1 MSVPSF
7 IIPPSDPTGA
17 DPNFALKQALAK
29 RALERSGDYSPI
41 QSPWQ
46 GLARMG
52 DALVGALAMR
62 SAAEDTTN
70 ANKSLM
76 DALGM
81 AQGGQNAQ
89 SSSQTGGALGQ
100 FLTGQN
106 SPVPAPGAVQDGGA
120 VSAPGANPQVL
131 SYLEQA
137 AKARGIDPAVA
148 VKAFGHEG
156 LNVFDPSKPD
166 AGGDGGSSFGPTQL
180 HYGGVNP
187 AMPGAGLGDE
197 FTKQTG
203 LNARDPSTWQKQIDF
218 SLDQVRKGGWG
229 PWMGAKAEGITG
241 MMGVGDLPQS
251 QVASAAQTAY
261 APAAVMPGSAAAAID
276 QQMAKNPDWLQYDN
290 EKAIRNQPLSPQLT
304 QALSFLP
311 ELGVTAKVFSGGQDA
326 EGDNRT
332 GSHRHDGGGA
342 GDMLFY
348 KDGRQL
354 DWNNPADV
362 PIFQQIVERGKANGL
377 TGFGAGPGY
386 MQPGSMHVGFGNPA
400 VWGAGGS
407 SDNAPDWLRQAY
419 NAQNSAP
426 SAASAFTAQPQ
437 ASSAAAAIAAQT
449 SQKAPPYQVQGDVA
463 EGIRAH
469 FPTAAAF
476 TPEALDHAMKATA
489 AFQPPA
495 QMDTNYFPPAPAA
508 PPQSPTLGG
517 QLAAYGGGG
526 MQNGMN
532 PKLLAALLNPALP
545 DSARQLGMGMLQM
558 QMQPKNDFL
567 TRPDGSVVMVNKF
580 TGQAQVV
587 QPAQRNPVFQQVD
600 DPVTGLKRTIAVD
613 PITARP
619 IGELTPNGMV
629 QPGQQP
635 TQAEPGSNGIDI
647 FTGKPNAPVGQV
659 PLAGAPL
666 TNDVKD
672 YRAYAMDQQSRGE
685 PVKSF
690 NEWSMDQKKA
700 GAQSVTI
707 AGETEESKALGAA
720 RAKNIVD
727 YMEAG
732 KSARDKLQALQ
743 IMEGA
748 LAAPGGT
755 DFTTGPGA
763 EMALKAKQALSSLTG
778 QPLDG
783 VANAEIIK
791 KTGAYLASAAAK
803 DLANR
808 PTQFDFKTFL
818 ENNPGLD
825 ISMQGNRLLINL
837 MKQQAQHQMDLARLA
852 QSYKGNT
859 ADWNDVVA
867 EYDKSHP
874 ILNPMTGKPLAPN
887 ENLGFPDASN
897 GPKAGDVEGGYRFKG
912 GSPGDPSNW
921 EKVQ

>member
-76 DALGM
+76 EAFGM
-81 AQGGQNAQ
+81 SQAGQNAQ
-89 SSSQTGGALGQ
+89 PSSQTGGALGQ
-100 FLTGQN
+100 FLTGQQAAPAA
-106 SPVPAPGAVQDGGA
+106 SPAPMQNGGNPAPVKPLAYNNDGTELG
-120 VSAPGANPQVL
+120 
-131 SYLEQA
+131 SYLSDDARRATLPAGMRNNNPGNIKYVGQKIPGIVGPSQNTDQGDPQAVFDSPESGMRAMYSLLGKKYAGGKVTPNEMIAGNMGWTPGNYQA
-137 AKARGIDPAVA
+137 AANVARTMGIGPNDDIGFSDPARA
-148 VKAFGHEG
+148 SQFMHALILQEHGQKGNLYPLSMINAAIGGNAGQASPATAF
-156 LNVFDPSKPD
+156 
-166 AGGDGGSSFGPTQL
+166 A
-180 HYGGVNP
+180 
-187 AMPGAGLGDE
+187 
-197 FTKQTG
+197 
-203 LNARDPSTWQKQIDF
+203 
-218 SLDQVRKGGWG
+218 
-229 PWMGAKAEGITG
+229 
-241 MMGVGDLPQS
+241 PQS
-251 QVASAAQTAY
+251 QPNA
-261 APAAVMPGSAAAAID
+261 AAAAIEAIAPQSHD
-276 QQMAKNPDWLQYDN
+276 SVVSAPNYNPSAPN
-290 EKAIRNQPLSPQLT
+290 PLSY
-304 QALSFLP
+304 
-311 ELGVTAKVFSGGQDA
+311 
-326 EGDNRT
+326 T
-332 GSHRHDGGGA
+332 GS
-342 GDMLFY
+342 
-348 KDGRQL
+348 
-354 DWNNPADV
+354 N
-362 PIFQQIVERGKANGL
+362 
-377 TGFGAGPGY
+377 
-386 MQPGSMHVGFGNPA
+386 
-400 VWGAGGS
+400 
-407 SDNAPDWLRQAY
+407 
-419 NAQNSAP
+419 
-426 SAASAFTAQPQ
+426 
-437 ASSAAAAIAAQT
+437 AAAAPAADAIS
-449 SQKAPPYQVQGDVA
+449 SQAPQQPVQVAQNG
-463 EGIRAH
+463 
-469 FPTAAAF
+469 
-476 TPEALDHAMKATA
+476 
-489 AFQPPA
+489 
-495 QMDTNYFPPAPAA
+495 QMDANYFPPAPAA

-587 QPAQRNPVFQQVD
+587 QPPQRNPVFQQVD

-613 PITARP
+613 PISGRP
-619 IGELTPNGMV
+619 LGELTPNGMV
-629 QPGQQP
+629 QPGQQ
-635 TQAEPGSNGIDI
+635 QAQAAPGSNGIDI
-647 FTGKPNAPVGQV
+647 FTGKPNAPAGQV

-690 NEWSMDQKKA
+690 NDWSMDQKKA

-783 VANAEIIK
+783 VTNAELFK
-791 KTGAYLASAAAK
+791 KMGAYLASAAAK

-825 ISMQGNRLLINL
+825 ISEQGNRVLINL
-837 MKQQAQHQMDLARLA
+837 MKQQAQHQMDLSRLA

-874 ILNPMTGKPLAPN
+874 IMNPMTGKALAPSDT
-887 ENLGFPDASN
+887 LGFPDGAKSN
-897 GPKAGDVEGGYRFKG
+897 SAADL
-912 GSPGDPSNW
+912 PSIGARPRAVNPQTKEVLEFDGQKW
-921 EKVQ
+921 VPVQ